1 MLSVIIHW
9 GQVGALKE
17 LEIFGMERMMGQVEC
32 GMCYPVITECGETR
46 GCGGGENDGAGGI
59 VECVTP
65 SSRVA
70 TREKNGVQCNKLDK
84 WIPRSSIKI

>member
-1 MLSVIIHW
+1 MECVTPSSLSV
-9 GQVGALKE
+9 GQN
-17 LEIFGMERMMGQVEC
+17 
-32 GMCYPVITECGETR
+32 YGETR